1 MKKKR
6 IIIIS
11 IITGLIVIGAI
22 CILIFKQ
29 PKSDNKKKTTTKKD
43 KTPEVV
49 EKLKIVDLESKTRPY
64 AVVVNNT
71 PVAVKV
77 QEGVKKAYIVYEI
90 PTEGSTSRLIALFKD
105 VKDLTIGTIRSVR
118 HNFIDFAYESDA
130 ILVGHGWS
138 HYAQDE
144 LRGSK
149 AIINNINGMVDN
161 GFWRNNP
168 EGLASEHTSYTSIE
182 NIEKTAK
189 DKGYSLES
197 SNWKLLNYSV
207 KEIDLSNKE
216 GVMNA
221 TKVTLPYGNITT
233 VFNYNAENKNY
244 VKNVN
249 GIDIV
254 DHATKE
260 NLTAKNIIIEKI
272 TYQPASDNY
281 YWNLNTVGSG
291 DGYYITNGKAVKIK
305 WNKQSRQDKTK
316 YTYLDGKEIE
326 LNDGNTYIEV
336 HVTSKNETVE

>member
-1 MKKKR
+1 MKKKVL
-6 IIIIS
+6 IIIS
-11 IITGLIVIGAI
+11 IIVGLIVIGAV
-22 CILIFKQ
+22 CLLLFRK
-29 PKSDNKKKTTTKKD
+29 PKSDNKQKKVEKQTKE
-43 KTPEVV
+43 EVV
-49 EKLKIVDLESKTRPY
+49 EKLKIVDLDSKTRPY

-77 QEGVKKAYIVYEI
+77 QEGVRKAYIVYEI
-90 PTEGSTSRLIALFKD
+90 PTEGSTSRLLALFKD

-138 HYAQDE
+138 HYAENE
-144 LRGSK
+144 LKGSK
-149 AIINNINGMVDN
+149 AIIDNINGMVDS
-161 GFWRNNP
+161 GYWRNNP
-168 EGLASEHTSYTSIE
+168 EGLASEHTSYTSTN
-182 NIEKTAK
+182 NITETAK
-189 DKGYSLES
+189 NKGYSLES

-207 KEIDLSNKE
+207 KEIDLSNAE

-221 TKVTLPYGNITT
+221 TKVTIPYGSITT
-233 VFNYNAENKNY
+233 VFNYNSENKNY

-254 DHATKE
+254 DHETKE
-260 NLTAKNIIIEKI
+260 QITAKNIIIEKI

-281 YWNLNTVGSG
+281 YWNLNTTGSG

-305 WNKQSRQDKTK
+305 WSKSSRKDKTK

-326 LNDGNTYIEV
+326 VNDGNTYIEV
-336 HVTSKNETVE
+336 HVTSKQETIE